1 MVASQPNK
9 HRIQRLVNHINRKS
23 WWHVKPVDAMA
34 YEKRG
39 KFLSSSFAEAEFYG
53 RPTDRPEKVTISCP
67 LVGDNDSIERRLL
80 GDVESNAEIRVGKRL
95 ALDAKLQRAALKKGY
110 DAIVLM
116 TPPAYRRFRDEG
128 TIPRSI
134 ELNVLDLRCVT
145 SSDQH

>member
-128 TIPRSI
+128 TIPEALS
-134 ELNVLDLRCVT
+134 
-145 SSDQH
+145 